1 MGHFHPVKCWCELH
15 LDCIEIEWFTIRTE
29 EVVLNTFSSN
39 TAENVNENNNCQKKH
54 FQTMNREIYFIRNEC
69 LVFL

>member
-1 MGHFHPVKCWCELH
+1 MGHFHSVKCWCELH
-15 LDCIEIEWFTIRTE
+15 HVCIEIEWFTIRTE
-29 EVVLNTFSSN
+29 EVVLNTFSSS
-39 TAENVNENNNCQKKH
+39 TAENVNENNNCRKKN